1 MKKEWNKNMRT
12 QYKTRLSAILLIL
25 AMVFTSA
32 ACNSGPQQDL
42 TTGDQTKEAASKAE
56 EPSSGSGTQGAEA
69 KTMDL
74 LSGIQPREVPAK
86 AADEAFRAASMQFDL
101 EVFRRAAAEQ
111 KGENILVAPVSMQ
124 LALAMTANGAK
135 GETLQQMEKVL
146 GLPLEE
152 LNQYLKSYSD
162 SLTKKSAVKFSIA
175 NSVWLRNDGLL
186 KAVEESFLQAV
197 ADHYAAEIREA
208 PFNDETLEQIN
219 DWVSEKTEGMVP
231 KILDRISPLAV
242 MYLINA
248 LSFEAEWQET
258 YMESDVRQQIFTN
271 YAGEKEHPEMMYS
284 DEFTYLEDGQAQGF
298 LKYYEGGQYSFAALL
313 PEEGAD
319 VFDYVASLTP
329 ERLAQILKEAKEDV
343 SVLAVM
349 PKFEAEFGTNMND
362 MLAKMGMPLAFDE
375 KAADFSGLGESSVGE
390 GKLHI
395 GNVIHRAAIKVDENG
410 TKAGAATVVEVEAE
424 TAELPPEEH
433 HEVILDRPFVYMIV
447 DNSTG
452 LPVFMGILATTG
464 QP

>member
-1 MKKEWNKNMRT
+1 MYRRYRT
-12 QYKTRLSAILLIL
+12 KLLAILLIL
-25 AMVFTSA
+25 AMVFTAA
-32 ACNSGPQQDL
+32 ACGSAQMESSSAGA
-42 TTGDQTKEAASKAE
+42 QTQEDPAKAE
-56 EPSSGSGTQGAEA
+56 EPSTNSQPQKVASGSQ
-69 KTMDL
+69 DL
-74 LSGIQPREVPAK
+74 LLGIQPREVLAK
-86 AADEAFRAASMQFDL
+86 AADETFCNAAMKFDL
-101 EVFRRAAAEQ
+101 EIFKRAAAEK
-111 KGENILVAPVSMQ
+111 KGGNILVAPVSVQ

-162 SLTKKSAVKFSIA
+162 SLQKGDALKLA

-197 ADHYAAEIREA
+197 ADHYAAEIRKA
-208 PFNDETLEQIN
+208 PFNDETLQQIN

-258 YMESDVRQQIFTN
+258 YVESDVRQQIFTN
-271 YAGEKEHPEMMYS
+271 YSGEKEHPEMMYS

-313 PEEGAD
+313 PEEGTD

-362 MLAKMGMPLAFDE
+362 MLSKMGMSQAFDE
-375 KAADFSGLGESSVGE
+375 NAADFSGMGEGSVGE

-410 TKAGAATVVEVEAE
+410 TKAGAATVVEIVTE
-424 TAELPPEEH
+424 TATLPPEEH
-433 HEVILDRPFVYMIV
+433 HEVTLDRPFVYMIV
-447 DNSTG
+447 ETATG
-452 LPVFMGILATTG
+452 LPVFMGTVTEFG
-464 QP
+464 E